1 MGGSRPF
8 GNFPKKTSMFG
19 ETDVPYLHVKI
30 HTFWENIIA
39 NKGTLHAFHRV
50 DKVHIVYVTLAPN
63 PDTM

>member
-1 MGGSRPF
+1 
-8 GNFPKKTSMFG
+8 MFG